1 MLSQILL
8 SVWVV
13 TRLGFDR
20 QFLSSVGFVSL
31 YTYLVYLATFLC
43 FKQRQ
48 NNNSFYMWWKL
59 LYVMEEIAQKLLYMT
74 II

>member
-1 MLSQILL
+1 MGRQGTLDWQPPKCESRGEDVLSQILL
-8 SVWVV
+8 SAWVV
-13 TRLGFDR
+13 IHLGFDR

-48 NNNSFYMWWKL
+48 NNNSFYTW
-59 LYVMEEIAQKLLYMT
+59 
-74 II
+74 